1 MRTAAAI
8 GSSRHLTKS
17 GIASAALFFTAYSTA
32 LPSTSLT
39 TSSPVILLLQIAT
52 TSSASRWLSMR
63 SSQVRLWRSATH
75 HLLHH
80 RAEGDLEKLDSSP
93 KTKKPI
99 APATLTPASA
109 FRRHHLSDA
118 PVRERSECHFT
129 PMPPAADTPQPPC
142 LACSS
147 SATLTGTQIGPHS
160 PILVG
165 KIRADR
171 RRMNF
176 PILPAPQPLHP

>member
-1 MRTAAAI
+1 MSYPKYPATMRTAAAI

-93 KTKKPI
+93 KTKN
-99 APATLTPASA
+99 
-109 FRRHHLSDA
+109 LS
-118 PVRERSECHFT
+118 R
-129 PMPPAADTPQPPC
+129 PPPQ
-142 LACSS
+142 
-147 SATLTGTQIGPHS
+147 
-160 PILVG
+160 
-165 KIRADR
+165 
-171 RRMNF
+171 
-176 PILPAPQPLHP
+176 PQPLHFDDTTCQMRRCENNARSVTSHPCPRPQTRLNRLVSLARALLPSPGLKSGRTALSWWGKFERIGDV